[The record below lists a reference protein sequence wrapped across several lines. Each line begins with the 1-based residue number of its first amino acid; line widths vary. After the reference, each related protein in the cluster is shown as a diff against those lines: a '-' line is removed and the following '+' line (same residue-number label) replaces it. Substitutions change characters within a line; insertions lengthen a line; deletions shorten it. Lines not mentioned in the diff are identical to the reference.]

1 MKFIYLFWILAILLP
16 FFGCVSYHP
25 GIGANIP
32 LPFDRVYVA
41 PVKNKSFAP
50 QSQALLT
57 KSVRNKLAN
66 QPGIKLAGSPDNA
79 AILEITIIKYGQ
91 SSAGYEYVEKQ
102 ENQNNNEK
110 HEYDDWKTYDVDMSV
125 SCSLVDG
132 KTGKV
137 YFKDHKVSASVE
149 CRDRENY
156 QEAKYQAM
164 PQLVQKLADEICE
177 DICNVW

>member
-66 QPGIKLAGSPDNA
+66 QPGIKLAESPDNA
-79 AILEITIIKYGQ
+79 AILEITIIR
-91 SSAGYEYVEKQ
+91 VV
-102 ENQNNNEK
+102 
-110 HEYDDWKTYDVDMSV
+110 YDDWKAYDVDMFV

-164 PQLVQKLADEICE
+164 PQLVQKLADKICE

>member
-1 MKFIYLFWILAILLP
+1 MKFIHLFLLLFLCLP
-16 FFGCVSYHP
+16 FLGCSNYSFGRR
-25 GIGANIP
+25 AQIP
-32 LPFDRVYVA
+32 LPFSRIYVA
-41 PVKNKSFAP
+41 PVKNESFAP
-50 QSQALLT
+50 QAQALLT

-66 QPGIKLAGSPDNA
+66 QPGIKLAESPDNA

-91 SSAGYEYVEKQ
+91 SSAGYEYVEKK
-102 ENQNNNEK
+102 NGDKK
-110 HEYDDWKTYDVDMSV
+110 HDGWKVYDVDMSV
-125 SCSLVDG
+125 SCSLVNG

>member
-1 MKFIYLFWILAILLP
+1 MKFIYLFWILAVLLP
-16 FFGCVSYHP
+16 FFGCTSYHP

-41 PVKNKSFAP
+41 PVKNESFAP

-66 QPGIKLAGSPDNA
+66 QPGIKLAESPDNA
-79 AILEITIIKYGQ
+79 AVLEITIIRYGQ

-102 ENQNNNEK
+102 NGDK
-110 HEYDDWKTYDVDMSV
+110 KYDDWKAYDVNMSV
-125 SCSLVDG
+125 SCSLVNG

-137 YFKDHKVSASVE
+137 CFKDRKVSASVE

-164 PQLVQKLADEICE
+164 PQLIQKLADKICE

>member
-1 MKFIYLFWILAILLP
+1 MKFIHLFLLLFLCLP
-16 FFGCVSYHP
+16 FLGCSNYSFGRR
-25 GIGANIP
+25 AQIP
-32 LPFDRVYVA
+32 LPFSRIYVA
-41 PVKNKSFAP
+41 PVKNESFAP
-50 QSQALLT
+50 QAQALLT

-66 QPGIKLAGSPDNA
+66 QPGIKLAESPDNA

-91 SSAGYEYVEKQ
+91 SSAGYEYVEKKDGDK
-102 ENQNNNEK
+102 K
-110 HEYDDWKTYDVDMSV
+110 HDGWKAYDVDMSV

-164 PQLVQKLADEICE
+164 PQLVQKLADKICE

>member
-66 QPGIKLAGSPDNA
+66 QPGIKLAESPDNA

-91 SSAGYEYVEKQ
+91 SSAGYEYVEKKDGDKKY
-102 ENQNNNEK
+102 ECISRIIKFLRVSNAGTVKIIRKQNIK
-110 HEYDDWKTYDVDMSV
+110 
-125 SCSLVDG
+125 L
-132 KTGKV
+132 
-137 YFKDHKVSASVE
+137 
-149 CRDRENY
+149 CRNWS
-156 QEAKYQAM
+156 K
-164 PQLVQKLADEICE
+164 
-177 DICNVW
+177 N

>member
-1 MKFIYLFWILAILLP
+1 M
-16 FFGCVSYHP
+16 
-25 GIGANIP
+25 
-32 LPFDRVYVA
+32 
-41 PVKNKSFAP
+41 
-50 QSQALLT
+50 T
-57 KSVRNKLAN
+57 KCVRNKLAN
-66 QPGIKLAGSPDNA
+66 QPGIKLAESPDNA

-91 SSAGYEYVEKQ
+91 SSAGYEYVEKKDDKG
-102 ENQNNNEK
+102 E
-110 HEYDDWKTYDVDMSV
+110 HSDWKAYDVNMSV